1 MIRIVVSNYGV
12 SQYRAYRADTIWLC
26 LLWFAF
32 SAGYMFALIVH
43 VKQVIALR
51 ADQWPL
57 QLTNQRNHHRWITTG
72 RRIVQLVALQAGGD
86 STVWHELHGFWH

>member
-1 MIRIVVSNYGV
+1 MLGV
-12 SQYRAYRADTIWLC
+12 IEY
-26 LLWFAF
+26 
-32 SAGYMFALIVH
+32 

-72 RRIVQLVALQAGGD
+72 RRIVHLVALQAGGD
-86 STVWHELHGFWH
+86 STVWHELHGFWY